1 MEIKQ
6 LKYFVVSADVG
17 SFSEAA
23 KVLFTTQSS
32 VSKVV
37 SALETELGYPLF
49 RRVSRGIALTEKGK
63 AFYKKASH
71 IVLDFDRLES
81 ESSNNQNN
89 VVRMGMTHSSW
100 LSNCFSQFY
109 DLHE

>member
-37 SALETELGYPLF
+37 SSLESELEYPLF
-49 RRVSRGIALTEKGK
+49 KRESREFLLQKRAKHFIRRPVILFLILTG
-63 AFYKKASH
+63 
-71 IVLDFDRLES
+71 
-81 ESSNNQNN
+81 
-89 VVRMGMTHSSW
+89 
-100 LSNCFSQFY
+100 
-109 DLHE
+109 

>member
-37 SALETELGYPLF
+37 SSLESELEYPLF
-49 RRVSRGIALTEKGK
+49 KR
-63 AFYKKASH
+63 
-71 IVLDFDRLES
+71 ES
-81 ESSNNQNN
+81 
-89 VVRMGMTHSSW
+89 
-100 LSNCFSQFY
+100 
-109 DLHE
+109 